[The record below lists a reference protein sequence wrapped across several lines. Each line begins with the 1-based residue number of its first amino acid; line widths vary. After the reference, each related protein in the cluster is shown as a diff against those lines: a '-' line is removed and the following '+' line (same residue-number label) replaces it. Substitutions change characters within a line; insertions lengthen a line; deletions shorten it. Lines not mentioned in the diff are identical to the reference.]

1 MVREGWEVPGR
12 KAVVTWT
19 TIWIVA
25 LNAVKAW
32 RYGTEGISEWPRLRM
47 DTKNQCGGSFQSPIN
62 ITTSA
67 AIFDSSLGPINFLHY
82 REALREA
89 VIENDGHTVTI
100 TPTRRSKAFVTL
112 DDLPGVY
119 KFKQLHF
126 HWGDK
131 STEGSEHRVDGKSF
145 AMEMHLVHF
154 NTLYDST
161 EEAYEHPDGLLVVA
175 VLFKI
180 EKHGNRAVGSV
191 VKAIRRM
198 NKRAD
203 RQVQLSQFAS
213 LADLLPQKPSLS
225 YFYRGSLTTPP
236 CAEAVIWAVLK
247 NYEKVSESQL
257 EVFRHLQAEETPD
270 GTLHLVNNFRP
281 SMPLN
286 GRRVYK
292 NFP

>member
-1 MVREGWEVPGR
+1 MQYWGSNELLLDDDHGNQLTVMAGFRMVREGWEVPGR

-32 RYGTEGISEWPRLRM
+32 RYGTE
-47 DTKNQCGGSFQSPIN
+47 
-62 ITTSA
+62 
-67 AIFDSSLGPINFLHY
+67 
-82 REALREA
+82 
-89 VIENDGHTVTI
+89 VTI

-131 STEGSEHRVDGKSF
+131 STQGSEHRVDGKSF

-180 EKHGNRAVGSV
+180 EKHGNRALGSV

-257 EVFRHLQAEETPD
+257 EVFRHLQAEETPV